1 MPDGEMMELFREL
14 HHSGYSFNDG
24 DETFHFDD
32 LCLEEDRGGAQ
43 NVTYH
48 IEPIPTAGP
57 DSGDALLVFTNP
69 EDDSSEVSRDVP
81 LNPDGSVTVRISGSQ
96 EYNGVY
102 TSAPFQPSA
111 SLSSLSVSAI
121 READAPYPEARG
133 VEYTIAF
140 EGTEEGEEEGEREH
154 TVARALPRRPG
165 PLLRSYQERALRERQ
180 DAGSFP
186 PITTTLQNMQLVWDR
201 PEMLAELYAGAR
213 QDARVIQEAIEAEDE
228 RARESEMIDADNGYG
243 PEEESDEE

>member
-32 LCLEEDRGGAQ
+32 LCLEEDRSGAQ

-48 IEPIPTAGP
+48 IEPVPSTRAVSGGVVTL
-57 DSGDALLVFTNP
+57 GDA
-69 EDDSSEVSRDVP
+69 RDVP
-81 LNPDGSVTVRISGSQ
+81 LNPDGSVTVRISGSR
-96 EYNGVY
+96 EHNGVY

-121 READAPYPEARG
+121 RNADGLYPEARG

-140 EGTEEGEEEGEREH
+140 EETEEEEEEEREH

-243 PEEESDEE
+243 SEEESDEE